1 MRLNTDIK
9 LHTDLLLLLLAHLL
23 DVQVPADDA
32 EHVQV
37 LSLVLMNTLD
47 LDVIQGLGGHLN
59 PCDLLQVQA
68 HTSRAHAGSC
78 MPNRESAH
86 S

>member
-1 MRLNTDIK
+1 MQCYNQVL
-9 LHTDLLLLLLAHLL
+9 TDLLPLILAHLL

-59 PCDLLQVQA
+59 PCDLLQVQP
-68 HTSRAHAGSC
+68 HTSHAHADSC
-78 MPNRESAH
+78 MPDKESAH